1 MDTIA
6 MDAYPFVAGAARAVD
21 DLFTRQDP
29 ALRRARTTAILRGE
43 RFRGLRRSGKRR

>member
-21 DLFTRQDP
+21 DVFTRQDP
-29 ALRRARTTAILRGE
+29 ALRRARATAVLRDE
-43 RFRGLRRSGKRR
+43 RFRGLRWSGKRR